1 MSELGHFTQNSQT
14 LTFPWAET
22 CYVIKNWPEFV
33 DSWWITDDREAIHY
47 AKRQG
52 IPTYE
57 TIELMAMAVNDGDI
71 DEAAAFALMEQM
83 MSSGRSVRMPAGRAA
98 FRR

>member
-1 MSELGHFTQNSQT
+1 M
-14 LTFPWAET
+14 
-22 CYVIKNWPEFV
+22 IKNWPEFV
-33 DSWWITDDREAIHY
+33 DSWWITDDREAIRY

-57 TIELMAMAVNDGDI
+57 TVELMAMAVNDGDI
-71 DEAAAFALMEQM
+71 GDAAALAFMEQM
-83 MSSGRSVRMPAGRAA
+83 ASSGRSVRMPAGRAP